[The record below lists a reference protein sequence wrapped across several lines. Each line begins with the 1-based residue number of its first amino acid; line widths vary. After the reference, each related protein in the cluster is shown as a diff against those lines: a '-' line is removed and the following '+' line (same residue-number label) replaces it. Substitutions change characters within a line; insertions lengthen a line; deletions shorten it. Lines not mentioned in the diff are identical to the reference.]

1 MEELMP
7 NHKSCEKRLRQEEK
21 RSARNHYVKMTI
33 KTLSKKMRSD
43 LPLEDKEKLISE
55 VYAQLDK
62 AAKKG
67 VIHKR
72 TASRRKARL
81 ATYYNKEKAAIQSA
95 DKN

>member
-1 MEELMP
+1 MP

-33 KTLSKKMRSD
+33 KTLSKKMHSD
-43 LPLEDKEKLISE
+43 LPLDEKEKLLSE
-55 VYAQLDK
+55 VYSQLDR

-72 TASRRKARL
+72 TASRRKARI
-81 ATYYNKEKAAIQSA
+81 AAYFNKEKNSAAKQ
-95 DKN
+95 